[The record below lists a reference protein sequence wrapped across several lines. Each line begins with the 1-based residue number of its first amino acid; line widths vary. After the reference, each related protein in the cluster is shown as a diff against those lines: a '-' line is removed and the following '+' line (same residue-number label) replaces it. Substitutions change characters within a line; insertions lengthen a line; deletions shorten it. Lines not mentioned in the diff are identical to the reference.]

1 MVKDLTIG
9 SPAKSLIKFSLPLIV
24 ATIFQQLY
32 NLADSIIAGN
42 VLGVDAL
49 SATSVSFP
57 VTMVYVAIAL
67 GGSAGASVVIARHM
81 GAKEYGK
88 MKTAVF
94 TAMTMTL
101 VLSAVLMLMGELLCT
116 PILKALNTEDK
127 IFNDSASYLRIYTFG
142 VAFVLLYNAATAA
155 FTAMGDSRAPLI
167 LLICS
172 SVLNVGLDLIFTVD
186 AVGIRLG
193 VSGLAWATFI
203 AQGIACLTSLIWLF
217 IRLRKIRIT
226 EGDDTR
232 VRPFSLPI
240 ALSICRIAV
249 PSVVQ
254 QLFIPVG
261 QMFVQSIINGFGSAV
276 IAGYNSAVKVNT
288 LCIACNNM
296 MSNAVSSFTAQNLG
310 ADKPDRVRKGLKS
323 AVLIVALMDIFFI
336 AISLSLSRYLI
347 ALFADSSD
355 AQFEAMVAAG
365 KQFLVITSP
374 FYIVVG
380 VKLVLDGMLR
390 GSGKMLLFMIGTVTD
405 LIIRVIFSFILS
417 PSLGFLGICWS
428 YPIGWALGISATI
441 TCFII
446 ALKQI
451 KRKSSIPTLS
461 QNLPDKS

>member
-1 MVKDLTIG
+1 MVKDLTVG
-9 SPAKSLIKFSLPLIV
+9 SPAKSLIKFSLPLII

-81 GAKEYGK
+81 GAKEYSK

-101 VLSAVLMLMGELLCT
+101 VLSAVLMLMGELLCN
-116 PILKALNTEDK
+116 PILRALNTEEK
-127 IFNDSASYLRIYTFG
+127 IFDSSASYLKIYTFG

-155 FTAMGDSRAPLI
+155 FTAMGDSRTPLI
-167 LLICS
+167 LLIFS
-172 SVLNVGLDLIFTVD
+172 SVLNVALDLIFTVD
-186 AVGIRLG
+186 SVGIRLD
-193 VSGLAWATFI
+193 VDGLAWATFI
-203 AQGIACLTSLIWLF
+203 AQGLACIASLIWLF
-217 IRLRKIRIT
+217 IRLRKIRHSAD
-226 EGDDTR
+226 EPR

-240 ALSICRIAV
+240 ALSICRIAI

-276 IAGYNSAVKVNT
+276 IAGYNSAVKINT

-310 ADKPDRVRKGLKS
+310 ADKPERVRKGLRS
-323 AVLIVALMDIFFI
+323 AVLIVAVMDIFFI
-336 AISLSLSRYLI
+336 IISLSLSRYLI
-347 ALFADSSD
+347 GLFADNSD

-374 FYIVVG
+374 FYIVIG
-380 VKLVLDGMLR
+380 VKLVLDGTLR

-405 LIIRVIFSFILS
+405 LVIRVIFSFALS

-441 TCFII
+441 ACFII
-446 ALKQI
+446 AFKQV
-451 KRKSSIPTLS
+451 RRRRSD
-461 QNLPDKS
+461 DKLNHNEISK